1 MMREEKT
8 CLCYLWGAVPFQNLT
23 WASKLFQLILI
34 ENKNE
39 LEGIEVEMEKW
50 ET

>member
-1 MMREEKT
+1 MWEEKT
-8 CLCYLWGAVPFQNLT
+8 CPCYLRGDAPFQNLT
-23 WASKLFQLILI
+23 WASKLFQLTPI